1 MIPLVLHDAVYIE
14 TLERVLK
21 KTDYVFFIKSARGVG
36 DFIDPWYVE
45 GLMKKT
51 ILTSKSKFK
60 KTLLLLQMGYGAEYD
75 ELAGEIGKDDLELM
89 IASGLWKKDK
99 SRVETD
105 NYIVLTY
112 QGLVLVTEINPW
124 YETCTNKN
132 TNVYIG
138 SDSLRLAENIVFK
151 RGSEALDL
159 CSGTGI
165 QGLLAAKS
173 AKRVVSVEMNPKAVP
188 VTEFNIRLNHL
199 EDIVELRQGNLYDVL
214 SPNEKFDFIYAN
226 PPFIPVADGV
236 VYPIC
241 GDGGADGRMVLDR
254 IIARMPEFLKP
265 GGEAII
271 FCECLGDEKG
281 VFFDKSVEKLLKENG
296 WRGVCLRNTR
306 IGTEHQIERFLE
318 LIALFNDK
326 WDKEEYTK
334 KIRAV
339 YKELGATFLYNLVYK
354 IDAEGGDDKLSYID
368 RFNPWTGKDRAVVDE
383 KISVGENKKSLGL
396 FKDTH
401 QVSSVSKRTQD
412 VLEMLR
418 ENLTISQIASR
429 LYEKQTSEKKMT
441 AAALESKV
449 EEICRNLELLGVLKK
464 ES

>member
-165 QGLLAAKS
+165 QGLLAAK
-173 AKRVVSVEMNPKAVP
+173 
-188 VTEFNIRLNHL
+188 
-199 EDIVELRQGNLYDVL
+199 
-214 SPNEKFDFIYAN
+214 
-226 PPFIPVADGV
+226 
-236 VYPIC
+236 
-241 GDGGADGRMVLDR
+241 
-254 IIARMPEFLKP
+254 
-265 GGEAII
+265 
-271 FCECLGDEKG
+271 
-281 VFFDKSVEKLLKENG
+281 
-296 WRGVCLRNTR
+296 
-306 IGTEHQIERFLE
+306 
-318 LIALFNDK
+318 
-326 WDKEEYTK
+326 
-334 KIRAV
+334 
-339 YKELGATFLYNLVYK
+339 
-354 IDAEGGDDKLSYID
+354 
-368 RFNPWTGKDRAVVDE
+368 
-383 KISVGENKKSLGL
+383 
-396 FKDTH
+396 
-401 QVSSVSKRTQD
+401 
-412 VLEMLR
+412 
-418 ENLTISQIASR
+418 
-429 LYEKQTSEKKMT
+429 
-441 AAALESKV
+441 
-449 EEICRNLELLGVLKK
+449 
-464 ES
+464 